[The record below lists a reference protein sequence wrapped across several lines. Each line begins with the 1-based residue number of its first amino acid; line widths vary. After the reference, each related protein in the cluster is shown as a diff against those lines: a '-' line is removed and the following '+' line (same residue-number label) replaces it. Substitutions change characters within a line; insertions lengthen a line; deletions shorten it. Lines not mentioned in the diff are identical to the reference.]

1 MNAPLRQSATLPARV
16 SRTDHPAEASRF
28 ATTLA
33 RHAVRAL
40 YAELALYPKPGLVSL
55 IDNGSHNDMD
65 ASTFMRSLFALR
77 HYFRRICHAGMQDAA
92 FAQLKQLGIEAEAR
106 MMQATR
112 GINTHRGAI
121 FSLGLISA
129 AAGSLH
135 VQRRSLSAPALRAEL
150 LAKWGPALSRHAATL
165 LPPTGST
172 SDTPA
177 LTTASTA
184 PLSHG
189 LQVAAQHAASGARE
203 EGALGLPSVFEI
215 GLPALQTALT
225 RGANMEQ
232 ARIDTL
238 FALMAH
244 ISDSNIYYRAGPQGA
259 QIVRE
264 QAQSFLDHGGTR
276 HPAWFARARAT
287 HRLFVRHR
295 LSPGGAA
302 DLLAATCFLQALTA

>member
-1 MNAPLRQSATLPARV
+1 MNTPLRQSATLPACV
-16 SRTDHPAEASRF
+16 SRTDHAAEASRF

-55 IDNGSHNDMD
+55 IDNGSHTDMD

-77 HYFRRICHAGMQDAA
+77 HYFRRICHAGMQDAP
-92 FAQLKQLGIEAEAR
+92 FTQLKQLGIEAEAR

-135 VQRRSLSAPALRAEL
+135 AQRRSLSAPALRAEL

-165 LPPTGST
+165 SPTCS
-172 SDTPA
+172 SSNTPA
-177 LTTASTA
+177 SANASTA

-215 GLPALQTALT
+215 GLPALQTALG

-264 QAQSFLDHGGTR
+264 QAQSFLDQGGTR
-276 HPAWFARARAT
+276 HRAWFAQARAT